1 MILRVDACTEV
12 SAGWWTV
19 SLGSIT
25 CPGSSGMISA
35 FAFWRSTPLQDGPK
49 IDRRYHAM
57 VSPQKEEAPDA
68 IEGFRMDAL
77 LV

>member
-1 MILRVDACTEV
+1 
-12 SAGWWTV
+12 
-19 SLGSIT
+19 
-25 CPGSSGMISA
+25 MISA